1 MADEPVN
8 FREALANRDNDA
20 TKWTVLDCLK
30 ALVRDL
36 ESGECQPV
44 DVVYV
49 AMMRRGPDGGAA
61 SFPWYT
67 AGGKAIELRGLLAQH
82 QHDVC
87 SRARS

>member
-1 MADEPVN
+1 MADEPVSI
-8 FREALANRDNDA
+8 REAIAIRDNDA

-36 ESGECQPV
+36 ESGECQAV

-49 AMMRRGPDGGAA
+49 AMMRRGRDGDAT
-61 SFPWYT
+61 SFPFYT

-82 QHDVC
+82 QHDLC
-87 SRARS
+87 SRS